1 MTLVSCDDHI
11 ILCRMTTLQDL
22 SLTELRAHAVKTFR
36 HGGGSRPDVLLV
48 QRNGEQAIL
57 KDYGQA
63 DPWFRRLVGPL
74 SARREARAL
83 KQLEGI
89 RGVPRLL
96 RTVGREALLME
107 YVPGMSAR
115 EVPPG
120 GLTPLFFQQ
129 FYHLVERL
137 HERGLAHCDLR
148 SQGNIM
154 VGADGEPHAVDFA
167 AHFRRPRRWNLPA
180 RWMYEKLC
188 EADRVAV
195 ARLKKSHAPELLTET
210 EKQALAR
217 DRKTPLER
225 TARFI
230 GKSVRRLSRW
240 LLTRRNVSGQGRD

>member
-1 MTLVSCDDHI
+1 MMS
-11 ILCRMTTLQDL
+11 LQDL
-22 SLTELRAHAVKTFR
+22 SLAELRARAVKTFR
-36 HGGGSRPDVLLV
+36 QGGGSRPDVLLV
-48 QRNGEQAIL
+48 QVNGEQAVL
-57 KDYGQA
+57 KDYGAA

-74 SARREARAL
+74 SARREAHAL

-96 RTVGREALLME
+96 RTVGHEALLME

-120 GLTPLFFQQ
+120 GLTPLFFLQ

-137 HERGLAHCDLR
+137 HERGVAHCDLR
-148 SQGNIM
+148 SQGNIL
-154 VGADGEPHAVDFA
+154 VGADGDPHVVDFT
-167 AHFRRPRRWNLPA
+167 AHFRRGRGWNLPA

-195 ARLKKSHAPELLTET
+195 ARLKKSRAPDLLTET
-210 EKQALAR
+210 EHRVLAR
-217 DRKTPLER
+217 DRKTALER

-230 GKSVRRLSRW
+230 GKSIRNISRF
-240 LLTRRNVSGQGRD
+240 LLTRRKS